1 MEINVNQLKKSFGQN
16 VAVDIDTLH
25 IKEGEILGL
34 VGNNG
39 AGKTK
44 LAAKQSTTSPG
55 RLRSSG

>member
-39 AGKTK
+39 
-44 LAAKQSTTSPG
+44 PG